1 MEQKNNTEYKVGYK
15 KPPLG
20 IEWKPGQSGNPAG
33 RPRNSLTTLL
43 ERYLEADNA
52 SEKQQLVEE
61 LVKLAKTNQ
70 GRGQIPALKEIFE
83 RIDGKVAD
91 KHLNV
96 NVLVTPESLQVAQER
111 LLNAQEDTKR
121 LLEKYPKQTNNV
133 PSAT

>member
-1 MEQKNNTEYKVGYK
+1 MKQTNNTEYKVGYK
-15 KPPLG
+15 KPPKG
-20 IEWKPGQSGNPAG
+20 IEWLPGQSGNPAG
-33 RPRNSLTTLL
+33 RPKNSLTTLL

-52 SEKQQLVEE
+52 SEKQRLVEE

-111 LLNAQEDTKR
+111 LLKAQEDTR
-121 LLEKYPKQTNNV
+121 LLLEKYPRGVTN
-133 PSAT
+133 ATE